1 MDQELTIRTLIVDDE
16 PPARARLKRLL
27 GQVAECELVGEAGS
41 GARALKLIPELK
53 PDLLLLDIS
62 MPGIDGMALAAT
74 LQTMDKAPAVVFC
87 TAWPDR
93 ALAAFD
99 RDAVDSLVKPV
110 RLERLQAAVRK
121 ASRYLARAGQ
131 ARAEIH
137 FLRATVG
144 GRTTRVALDDVLC
157 LVAEDKYTT
166 VWYAQ
171 GKTVL
176 NESLIELEGHYPE
189 LLLRVHRGT
198 LVARQRIRGLEKSAD
213 GTMVLVLDGTDFRP
227 AVSRRQLAAVRRF
240 IRESD

>member
-1 MDQELTIRTLIVDDE
+1 MDQITTIRTLIVDDE

-27 GQVAECELVGEAGS
+27 GQVGECELVGVAGS
-41 GARALKLIPELK
+41 GAQALKLIPALR

-62 MPGIDGMALAAT
+62 MPGIDGMALAGT
-74 LQTMDKAPAVVFC
+74 LQSMDQAPAVVFC

-93 ALAAFD
+93 ALTAFD
-99 RDAVDSLVKPV
+99 RDAVDYLVKPV

-121 ASRYLARAGQ
+121 VSRYLARAGQ
-131 ARAEIH
+131 AHAETH

-144 GRTTRVALDDVLC
+144 GRTTRVALQDVLC

-166 VWYAQ
+166 VWYVQ

-176 NESLIELEGHYPE
+176 NESLVELEGRYPE
-189 LLLRVHRGT
+189 QWLRIHRNA
-198 LVARQRIRGLEKSAD
+198 LVARQRIRGLEKSAG
-213 GTMVLVLDGTDFRP
+213 GTAVLVLDGTDLRP
-227 AVSRRQLAAVRRF
+227 VVSRRQLAAVRRF